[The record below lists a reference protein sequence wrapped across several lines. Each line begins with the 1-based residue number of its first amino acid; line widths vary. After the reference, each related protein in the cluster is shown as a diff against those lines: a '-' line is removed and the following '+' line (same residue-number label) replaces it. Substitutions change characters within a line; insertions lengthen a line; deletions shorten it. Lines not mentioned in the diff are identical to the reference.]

1 MEEGGQVVYTENT
14 VRTERSSIMTD
25 EQDIVET
32 CCKQTC
38 CANGCCSDNCN
49 TGECSTSCCSNG
61 CCSESVDCCTE

>member
-1 MEEGGQVVYTENT
+1 MEEGGQVVYTKKIVRIENG
-14 VRTERSSIMTD
+14 SIMTD

-38 CANGCCSDNCN
+38 CVNGCCSDNCN

-61 CCSESVDCCTE
+61 CCSESVNCCTE

>member
-1 MEEGGQVVYTENT
+1 MEEGGQVVYTKNI
-14 VRTERSSIMTD
+14 VRTERGSIMTD
-25 EQDIVET
+25 EKDIVET

-61 CCSESVDCCTE
+61 CCSESVNCCKE